1 MIQRVD
7 ITCVLS
13 SRVLQ
18 YLSMGVVL
26 LACKKPGAVETPT
39 PVVIETVSEIDTEP
53 EETTPVD
60 SPDQTSSDEEDSP
73 ADIIFA
79 DNVNNA
85 VALLTGDDQSVQM
98 GLDALQNLDKNN
110 EDSPEVP
117 YNIGVAQLKLENER
131 AAQKAFER
139 AIEID
144 PTFAKAWFNLGV
156 MLERNRQ
163 YQDAIAI
170 YEEGLTHSEKD
181 PSLSAGKIACLRKMG
196 MLEEAVVYAQQV
208 LGKNANNVAAYSEVG
223 AVYLEQGKLD
233 KALFVLQ
240 QAAARNGSE
249 NAKLQSILG
258 QVYYAQEKLPQAER
272 AFRKSLELD
281 PTLIETAMYLS
292 FLQLQNRAW
301 SSASE
306 TLESAL
312 KLDPSNAALLN
323 AHGVAKRGLGE
334 IDEAERLYKESY
346 QLNPSN
352 PEPLL
357 NLAVLEADYRNEYTK
372 AFELLDRYIAE
383 GGQNTDV
390 VDSWR
395 AEFQESEAAYLKEKK
410 QQELRDLFRRRREE
424 AAKKRAEEEAKRAAE
439 EAQEPAEGVD
449 DAVED
454 GVEESDEPEVETDSA
469 DEVDGADGDAS
480 ETGDADPSGDD
491 SVQEGDT
498 ETDGAE
504 DNGWGSSEDSS
515 SDQGAES
522 GEAAE
527 ESDDGAS
534 NDAANNTEDTWGTP
548 DTDSNSDTV
557 EPTSPEGEGGM
568 ATDSDDSGADEADQA
583 AQPDSGWGAP
593 SEAQTCSQQSDC
605 DDDKVCA
612 SRGECLFP
620 DDFGTTLEG
629 EECASNDQC
638 AISLSCIENVCS
650 QDEAA
655 SDDEE

>member
-7 ITCVLS
+7 ITCMLS
-13 SRVLQ
+13 IRMVQ

-26 LACKKPGAVETPT
+26 LACQKRPVVETPV
-39 PVVIETVSEIDTEP
+39 PVVVETVSKVEPTPEDNTAPEPVEETEP
-53 EETTPVD
+53 EEEAQSEV
-60 SPDQTSSDEEDSP
+60 SP

-85 VALLTGDDQSVQM
+85 IALLTGDTQSIQM
-98 GLDALQNLDKNN
+98 GLDALQSLDKNN
-110 EDSPEVP
+110 QDSPEVP

-144 PTFAKAWFNLGV
+144 PTFSKAWFNLGV
-156 MLERNRQ
+156 MLERNRK
-163 YQDAIAI
+163 YQEAIAI

-181 PSLSAGKIACLRKMG
+181 PDLSAGKIACLRKLG

-208 LGKNANNVAAYSEVG
+208 LGKNATNVAAYSEVG

-249 NAKLQSILG
+249 NAKLQSVLG
-258 QVYYAQEKLPQAER
+258 QVYYAQEKLPQAEQ

-301 SSASE
+301 SAASE
-306 TLESAL
+306 TLEAAL
-312 KLDPSNAALLN
+312 KLEPSNAALLN
-323 AHGVAKRGLGE
+323 AHGIAKRGLGE

-372 AFELLDRYIAE
+372 AFELLDRYVDE
-383 GGQNTDV
+383 GGQNTVV
-390 VDSWR
+390 VDAWR

-424 AAKKRAEEEAKRAAE
+424 AAKKRLNELLRRLRRLR
-439 EAQEPAEGVD
+439 V
-449 DAVED
+449 
-454 GVEESDEPEVETDSA
+454 
-469 DEVDGADGDAS
+469 
-480 ETGDADPSGDD
+480 
-491 SVQEGDT
+491 
-498 ETDGAE
+498 
-504 DNGWGSSEDSS
+504 
-515 SDQGAES
+515 
-522 GEAAE
+522 
-527 ESDDGAS
+527 
-534 NDAANNTEDTWGTP
+534 
-548 DTDSNSDTV
+548 
-557 EPTSPEGEGGM
+557 
-568 ATDSDDSGADEADQA
+568 
-583 AQPDSGWGAP
+583 
-593 SEAQTCSQQSDC
+593 
-605 DDDKVCA
+605 
-612 SRGECLFP
+612 
-620 DDFGTTLEG
+620 
-629 EECASNDQC
+629 
-638 AISLSCIENVCS
+638 
-650 QDEAA
+650 
-655 SDDEE
+655 